1 MLAGRLQVSFPFN
14 RSFKENGMTDTREP
28 GSDGADAKAK
38 GNGQAQ
44 ERAQPPILIQAQYLK
59 DLSFEAPGAPGIFS
73 LLQKNKPDIQIRV
86 DVHANTLAENSH
98 EVILHLR
105 ADCKVADSVAFVVEL
120 SYAGLFTLNVPDEH
134 RRPVLMIECPRLLF
148 PYARKIV
155 ADATLEGGFLP
166 LMLAPLDFVQLYQ
179 RQQPESTTEKSVAGT
194 EEEIKLV

>member
-1 MLAGRLQVSFPFN
+1 MS
-14 RSFKENGMTDTREP
+14 DTREP
-28 GSDGADAKAK
+28 GSEGAAVKTD
-38 GNGQAQ
+38 GNGQAP
-44 ERAQPPILIQAQYLK
+44 ERTQPPILIQAQYMK
-59 DLSFEAPGAPGIFS
+59 DLSFEAPGAPAVFT

-86 DVHANTLAENSH
+86 DVHANTLGENTY

-120 SYAGLFTLNVPDEH
+120 SYAGLFVLNVPAEH

-179 RQQPESTTEKSVAGT
+179 RQQQESAGEKSFGDAEG
-194 EEEIKLV
+194 EIKLV

>member
-1 MLAGRLQVSFPFN
+1 MS
-14 RSFKENGMTDTREP
+14 DTRAP
-28 GSDGADAKAK
+28 GSDGADAQAK

-59 DLSFEAPGAPGIFS
+59 DLSFEAPSAPAVFS

-86 DVHANTLAENSH
+86 DVQTNTLAENSY

-105 ADCKVADSVAFVVEL
+105 ADCKVVDSVAFVVEL
-120 SYAGLFTLNVPDEH
+120 SYAGLFALNVPDEH
-134 RRPVLMIECPRLLF
+134 KRPVLMIECPRLLF

-179 RQQPESTTEKSVAGT
+179 RQQQQSTTEKPFADG
-194 EEEIKLV
+194 EGEIKLV